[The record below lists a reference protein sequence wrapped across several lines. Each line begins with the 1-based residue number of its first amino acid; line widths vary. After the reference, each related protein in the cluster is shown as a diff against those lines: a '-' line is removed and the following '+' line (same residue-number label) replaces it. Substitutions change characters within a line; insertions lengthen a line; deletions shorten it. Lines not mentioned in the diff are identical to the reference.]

1 MTGRKEGLTVYM
13 NSYFAHGEV
22 LKSEFLYV
30 CLYMRSHILKIMRA
44 YFTHFSRD
52 VVKTSSGKTKTVA
65 LKTKTLAVKTKT
77 KTKMVALLVNID
89 CYHHYHQRHV

>member
-1 MTGRKEGLTVYM
+1 
-13 NSYFAHGEV
+13 
-22 LKSEFLYV
+22 
-30 CLYMRSHILKIMRA
+30 MRSHILKIMRA